1 MLISSAGNSFTV
13 GGNHRIPIED
23 NGDVKMKIT
32 DTNQNEGEVN
42 AVGDDFKINSPA
54 ARNAFG
60 SLITEQSSKPT
71 LVKQHSPTSFK

>member
-42 AVGDDFKINSPA
+42 VLYATQLKLNLLCLLGQFEANTGETTRPYQ
-54 ARNAFG
+54 F
-60 SLITEQSSKPT
+60 
-71 LVKQHSPTSFK
+71 

>member
-42 AVGDDFKINSPA
+42 VLYATQLKLNLLCLLG
-54 ARNAFG
+54 RWR
-60 SLITEQSSKPT
+60 
-71 LVKQHSPTSFK
+71 